1 MLKTEEV
8 GVDVFKGKVS
18 ADKDNLLLM
27 IIINQN
33 LPN

>member
-1 MLKTEEV
+1 MLKTAEV

-18 ADKDNLLLM
+18 ADEDNLLLM
-27 IIINQN
+27 IIINRN